1 MLDLLRRQPSAILLA
16 VQLAGV
22 LLYPFMEDSDVGR
35 ALFSVF
41 GIVVLGLVLLAVRS
55 SPVGTW
61 FALAL
66 AAPATILLLIQAVSG
81 DDSLL
86 RTRRPS
92 KPSSTSMPPER

>member
-22 LLYPFMEDSDVGR
+22 LLYPFMEDSDVRR

-41 GIVVLGLVLLAVRS
+41 GIVVLGLVLLAVQARRWARGSRS
-55 SPVGTW
+55 RSRS
-61 FALAL
+61 
-66 AAPATILLLIQAVSG
+66 PATILLLIQAVSG

-92 KPSSTSMPPER
+92 KPSSTPMPPER